1 MRPFVAVVGRAY
13 MMSLLAVGALSE
25 APFARADSLFNQP
38 DTTTAADSVVAFNE
52 IMYHPDADN
61 SSLEWVELYNQM
73 SVDIELSNWRI
84 EGGIDFR
91 FPTNTILAAGNYLV
105 VAADPAAL
113 QTARG
118 VTNVFGPFTRR
129 SEEHTSELQSR
140 LHLVC
145 RLLLEKKKK

>member
-25 APFARADSLFNQP
+25 APFARADSLFNPP

-52 IMYHPDADN
+52 IMYHPDANN

-84 EGGIDFR
+84 EGGIDQEKWSHCVR
-91 FPTNTILAAGNYLV
+91 GQVSETLA
-105 VAADPAAL
+105 
-113 QTARG
+113 
-118 VTNVFGPFTRR
+118 
-129 SEEHTSELQSR
+129 
-140 LHLVC
+140 
-145 RLLLEKKKK
+145 